1 MRKLARRGDACE
13 SRAMELALED
23 EAATARL
30 GQAVARALRRG
41 DAVHLMG
48 GLGAG
53 KTTLARA
60 AIRALTTPEEEAPS
74 PTFTLVQTYE
84 GPDFPVAHFD
94 LYRLSGPEQ
103 ARELGLEEAVDE
115 GAVLIE
121 WPERLDGERPS
132 PDTLEVE
139 LTPAGSGRRAQIT
152 PHGDWR
158 TRDLRL

>member
-1 MRKLARRGDACE
+1 
-13 SRAMELALED
+13 MELALED

-30 GQAVARALRRG
+30 GRAVARELRRG
-41 DAVHLMG
+41 DAVHLSG

-74 PTFTLVQTYE
+74 PTFTLVQTYD
-84 GPDFPVAHFD
+84 GPEFPVAHFD
-94 LYRLSGPEQ
+94 LYRLDGAAQ
-103 ARELGLEEAVDE
+103 TRELGLDDAVAE

-139 LTPAGSGRRAQIT
+139 LVPTGPGRRARIT
-152 PHGDWR
+152 PHGTWR
-158 TRDLRL
+158 QRDLRL

>member
-1 MRKLARRGDACE
+1 
-13 SRAMELALED
+13 MELPLED

-30 GQAVARALRRG
+30 GRAVARELRRG
-41 DAVHLMG
+41 DAVHLKG

-74 PTFTLVQTYE
+74 PTFTLVQTYD

-94 LYRLSGPEQ
+94 LYRLSGPAQ
-103 ARELGLEEAVDE
+103 ARELGLDEAVDE

-121 WPERLDGERPS
+121 WPERLEGRYPS
-132 PDTLEVE
+132 AHTLEVE
-139 LTPAGSGRRAQIT
+139 LAHEGAGRRARIT
-152 PHGDWR
+152 AHGDWR
-158 TRDLRL
+158 RRDLRL

>member
-1 MRKLARRGDACE
+1 
-13 SRAMELALED
+13 MELQLED

-30 GQAVARALRRG
+30 GRAVARELRRG
-41 DAVHLMG
+41 DAVHLKG

-84 GPDFPVAHFD
+84 GPEFPIAHFD
-94 LYRLSGPEQ
+94 LYRLTGPGET
-103 ARELGLEEAVDE
+103 RELGLDEAVAD

-121 WPERLDGERPS
+121 WPERLEGERPS
-132 PDTLEVE
+132 RDTLEVE
-139 LTPAGSGRRAQIT
+139 LEPSAGGRSARIT
-152 PHGDWR
+152 AHGDWR